1 MGLNEKFFKSASDTP
16 IVPTDH
22 FNTVTWAGDNTAK
35 TIPVGFQPDL
45 IWLKNR
51 NNSTYSSHRHLWYD
65 SVRGVSAGY
74 IHSDGTS
81 AQESYPAVSGFASTG
96 FNLPQSTQGS
106 TEAGMNDGAGN
117 GTYVAWCWKAGATT
131 TTIAA
136 NTVGNTIASDV
147 RANVDA
153 GFSIVKHTG
162 TGAVGT
168 VGHGLDSAPELII
181 YKQTSSSSPNKNW
194 IVYASPLGNTG
205 GLLLNVTNSKFT
217 DTDAWNNTTPTSTV
231 FSLGAGDDAY
241 ESQTNVSGKENIA
254 YCFHSVDGY
263 SKIGSY
269 TGTGNAS
276 NITVSL
282 GFSPRFLMVKK
293 TNATSSW
300 LIMDAVR
307 NPSSPFNTFLLADG
321 SGAEFIANAL
331 TFSYDSTSFTVSNT
345 DGTFNANGGTY
356 IYLAIA

>member
-117 GTYVAWCWKAGATT
+117 GTYVAWCWKAAATT

-153 GFSIVKHTG
+153 GFSIVKYTG
-162 TGAVGT
+162 NSTSGAT
-168 VGHGLDSAPELII
+168 IGHGLDSAPELII
-181 YKQTSSSSPNKNW
+181 VKVLNQSYPWNVFS
-194 IVYASPLGNTG
+194 ASIGNTKY
-205 GLLLNVTNSKFT
+205 LKLNEAYAEASNISR
-217 DTDAWNNTTPTSTV
+217 WNNTSPTSAV
-231 FSLGAGDDAY
+231 FTIGNDGDVNGNGLNY
-241 ESQTNVSGKENIA
+241 IA
-254 YCFHSVDGY
+254 YAFHSVDGY

-282 GFSPRFLMVKK
+282 GFSPKFLMVKK
-293 TNATSSW
+293 TNATSAW